1 MSCQFSR
8 EMLALHVEGDLPDA
22 SAAATVRH
30 LAGCEEC
37 RRFLEEL
44 QASQAL
50 MKSVRRETVN
60 LSECSAMRREV
71 MRAISE
77 RPGALGWRLRIERAI
92 ALGLRPSYGI
102 GGRSCWSGLC
112 RYPCSRRCAPQPI
125 RVSRRP
131 GSKAPTPCSARTRIG
146 TGFSSSG
153 ATAWTASATASIS
166 TRRAIASTRKREYF
180 PRAPCSSGRRAP
192 RRGVS
197 HEGPHATSS
206 TLLASLKDS
215 TKFEGGWGFFDFGA
229 TGGAPQAK
237 VRALPE
243 SRGCRSC
250 HRQSPLSLG
259 A

>member
-1 MSCQFSR
+1 MSRATCPTLPRRRRSGTSRGAKSAGGFSR
-8 EMLALHVEGDLPDA
+8 NCRPARPSSSRCVGRPSTSRSARPCAVRSCEPLASVRARSAGGCESSARSRSASGPLTGWRPSLLVGIVSVSVLAQMRPATHQGFSAAGLESADTMQRPDA
-22 SAAATVRH
+22 YRDWILV
-30 LAGCEEC
+30 
-37 RRFLEEL
+37 
-44 QASQAL
+44 
-50 MKSVRRETVN
+50 
-60 LSECSAMRREV
+60 
-71 MRAISE
+71 
-77 RPGALGWRLRIERAI
+77 
-92 ALGLRPSYGI
+92 
-102 GGRSCWSGLC
+102 
-112 RYPCSRRCAPQPI
+112 
-125 RVSRRP
+125 
-131 GSKAPTPCSARTRIG
+131 
-146 TGFSSSG
+146 SG
-153 ATAWTASATASIS
+153 AADRVYINPSSY
-166 TRRAIASTRKREYF
+166 REYAKTGIF
-180 PRAPCSSGRRAP
+180 PEGTVFVWEAGA

>member
-1 MSCQFSR
+1 VSCGFSQ
-8 EMLALHVEGDLPDA
+8 EALALHVEGDLPDEVVA
-22 SAAATVRH
+22 VAVSH
-30 LAGCEEC
+30 LAECEEC
-37 RRFLEEL
+37 RHFFEGL

-92 ALGLRPSYGI
+92 ALGLRPSYGMAAVLLAGI
-102 GGRSCWSGLC
+102 
-112 RYPCSRRCAPQPI
+112 
-125 RVSRRP
+125 VSVSVLAQMRP
-131 GSKAPTPCSARTRIG
+131 ATHQGFPAAGVDSADTMQRPDAYRDWILV
-146 TGFSSSG
+146 SG
-153 ATAWTASATASIS
+153 AADRVYINPSSY
-166 TRRAIASTRKREYF
+166 REYAKTGIF
-180 PRAPCSSGRRAP
+180 PEGTVFVWEGGT

-197 HEGPHATSS
+197 HEGPHASSS

-215 TKFEGGWGFFDFGA
+215 RKFEGGWGFFDFGA

>member
-1 MSCQFSR
+1 MSCRFSR

-92 ALGLRPSYGI
+92 ALGLRPSYGMAAVLLVGI
-102 GGRSCWSGLC
+102 
-112 RYPCSRRCAPQPI
+112 
-125 RVSRRP
+125 VSVSVLAQMRP
-131 GSKAPTPCSARTRIG
+131 ATHQ
-146 TGFSSSG
+146 GFSAAGLESADTMQRPDAYRDWILVSG
-153 ATAWTASATASIS
+153 A
-166 TRRAIASTRKREYF
+166 
-180 PRAPCSSGRRAP
+180 G
-192 RRGVS
+192 
-197 HEGPHATSS
+197 
-206 TLLASLKDS
+206 
-215 TKFEGGWGFFDFGA
+215 
-229 TGGAPQAK
+229 
-237 VRALPE
+237 
-243 SRGCRSC
+243 
-250 HRQSPLSLG
+250 
-259 A
+259 

>member
-1 MSCQFSR
+1 VSCRVSR

-60 LSECSAMRREV
+60 FSECSAMRREV
-71 MRAISE
+71 MRAINK
-77 RPGALGWRLRIERAI
+77 RPGALAWRLRIERAI
-92 ALGLRPSYGI
+92 ALGVRPSYGI
-102 GGRSCWSGLC
+102 AAVLLAGIVSVSVLAQIRPATHQGFSGAGLASTDTMERPEAYRDWILVRLRS
-112 RYPCSRRCAPQPI
+112 AD
-125 RVSRRP
+125 RVYINPSSY
-131 GSKAPTPCSARTRIG
+131 GEYARTGIFPEG
-146 TGFSSSG
+146 TVFVWEAGP
-153 ATAWTASATASIS
+153 
-166 TRRAIASTRKREYF
+166 KQ
-180 PRAPCSSGRRAP
+180 
-192 RRGVS
+192 S

-229 TGGAPQAK
+229 TGGALQAK

-250 HRQSPLSLG
+250 HRKSPLSLG

>member
-1 MSCQFSR
+1 MSCRFSR

-50 MKSVRRETVN
+50 IKSVRRETVN

-77 RPGALGWRLRIERAI
+77 RPGALGWRLRIERAF
-92 ALGLRPSYGI
+92 ALGLRPSYGMAAVLLVGI
-102 GGRSCWSGLC
+102 
-112 RYPCSRRCAPQPI
+112 
-125 RVSRRP
+125 VSVSVLAQMRP
-131 GSKAPTPCSARTRIG
+131 ATHQ
-146 TGFSSSG
+146 GFSAAGLESADTMQRPDAYRDWILVSG
-153 ATAWTASATASIS
+153 AADRVYINPSSY
-166 TRRAIASTRKREYF
+166 REYAKTGIF
-180 PRAPCSSGRRAP
+180 PEGTVFVWEAGA

-197 HEGPHATSS
+197 HEGPHASSS